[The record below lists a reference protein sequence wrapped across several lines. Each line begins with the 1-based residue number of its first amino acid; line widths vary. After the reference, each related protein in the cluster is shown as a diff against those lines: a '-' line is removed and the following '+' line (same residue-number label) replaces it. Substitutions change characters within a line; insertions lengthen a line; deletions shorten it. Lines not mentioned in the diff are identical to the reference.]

1 MIDRLIPLFAII
13 GVVSSIGYLY
23 VIAYVLYNTWGHL
36 APAAVK
42 RAKQNAKDMPD
53 THNNN
58 AVSRISSEKG
68 KWSKKRQQHPHN

>member
-23 VIAYVLYNTWGHL
+23 VIAYVLYNTCGHL

-42 RAKQNAKDMPD
+42 RAKQNAKDMAA
-53 THNNN
+53 TQNTN
-58 AVSRISSEKG
+58 AVAKV
-68 KWSKKRQQHPHN
+68 

>member
-42 RAKQNAKDMPD
+42 RPKQNAKDMAA
-53 THNNN
+53 TQNTN
-58 AVSRISSEKG
+58 AVAKV
-68 KWSKKRQQHPHN
+68 

>member
-1 MIDRLIPLFAII
+1 MIDRLIHLFAII

-42 RAKQNAKDMPD
+42 RAKQNAKDMAA
-53 THNNN
+53 TQNTN
-58 AVSRISSEKG
+58 AVAKV
-68 KWSKKRQQHPHN
+68 